1 MYIYIYIYIYTHTYT
16 HVYIH
21 IHTYLSLTIYIYIY
35 IHMYVCIYTLCES
48 CCLSED
54 PAYAVALY
62 SKLYI
67 HMCVCVYIYIYILTS
82 FRHRCFQNDCLNTF
96 VIKCMYIRTTSSSIY
111 PNTFVIKT
119 LLSGTDASKTIPNLV
134 LEAADAR
141 VVEDYRLDRHLR
153 AAPEAAYK

>member
-1 MYIYIYIYIYTHTYT
+1 
-16 HVYIH
+16 
-21 IHTYLSLTIYIYIY
+21 
-35 IHMYVCIYTLCES
+35 MYVYTRC
-48 CCLSED
+48 
-54 PAYAVALY
+54 AKVAACRKIRHTQL
-62 SKLYI
+62 LYI
-67 HMCVCVYIYIYILTS
+67 RNYTYICVCVYIYIYIYISTS